1 MEQLMITDTLIS
13 NLERALRE
21 DPEARLA
28 TRHAT
33 FASLLEVGDE
43 SLLIKSREG
52 AVTFVKDPTTD
63 EPWDF
68 AVRGSADA
76 WKKFRQAPTPTTNH
90 AFAMAYQGHM
100 SLTGKTPSY
109 FRFEGNYRKLF
120 ANMSPLC
127 AILEQLR
134 RVEA

>member
-1 MEQLMITDTLIS
+1 MITDKLIS
-13 NLERALRE
+13 NLERAVRE

-33 FASLLEVGDE
+33 FASLLEVGE
-43 SLLIKSREG
+43 KSLLIKAREG
-52 AVTFVKDPTTD
+52 AVTVIKDPTTD

-68 AVRGSADA
+68 AVRGSTDA

-90 AFAMAYQGHM
+90 PFAMAYQGHM
-100 SLTGKTPSY
+100 SLTGKIPNY
-109 FRFEGNYRKLF
+109 LRFEGNYQKLF
-120 ANMSPLC
+120 ANMPPLC

-134 RVEA
+134 RVEG